1 MKRCMIGAA
10 LGIVALLLFAAP
22 QVRADGVDKFTLTEN
37 LGGGN
42 TLAVTWSLPAS
53 PTTGTAYPG
62 AGIGFTAPLVT
73 YTYSYDGSV
82 TSTTSNVNLSIYDA
96 GYSAKTGDYG
106 GLLVHD
112 LNNSLALYL
121 ATSGSGTQ
129 IFSGTESNPTF
140 NLGTYNFT
148 DDATGRGYAATLVIS
163 TAEPSALLLL
173 LVGLMATA
181 VALGMKQARA

>member
-1 MKRCMIGAA
+1 MSWTSVLTGTGLFGCSRGGRDSLEKYFMKRCMIGAA

-73 YTYSYDGSV
+73 YTYSYDGS
-82 TSTTSNVNLSIYDA
+82 
-96 GYSAKTGDYG
+96 
-106 GLLVHD
+106 
-112 LNNSLALYL
+112 
-121 ATSGSGTQ
+121 
-129 IFSGTESNPTF
+129 
-140 NLGTYNFT
+140 
-148 DDATGRGYAATLVIS
+148 
-163 TAEPSALLLL
+163 
-173 LVGLMATA
+173 
-181 VALGMKQARA
+181 